1 MAQLDELVG
10 WVERT
15 VFENEESGFLVIKV
29 KEKNKKEL
37 TTIVGSLA
45 GVHPGHTI
53 TCKGIWKHRPQY
65 GWSFEVQQFSTEP
78 PKDREAILK
87 YLESGQVKG
96 IGPAYAK
103 KIVDHFGQRTL
114 QVISESPQELEQ
126 VEGIG
131 PKRRESII
139 HSWKEQEGIRD
150 LLLFLQPHGISIL
163 MAQKIY
169 RVWGAHAVSKIR
181 ENPYKLSQEVWGI
194 GFIKADE
201 IAMKLGTNAQDP
213 IRLQSC
219 IEYILQQASQE
230 GHTCL
235 PLELTLERAQS
246 ISQASTFDL
255 KKAIQELMEAKTLIQ
270 EELPFQG
277 QMSPYLWLGASYG
290 REQMIAKRLRYLTS
304 HKPSTRS
311 FDTQKALAWAQDKHK
326 LELAAKQQEA
336 VATACVQKVMILTG
350 GPGTGKSTIT
360 QIIVSIFKKLGAK
373 VLLAAPTGRAAKR
386 LAEIN
391 QMSAQTLHQLLE
403 FDFRQMDFK
412 RNQQH
417 KLDVDLVIVDEASM
431 LDTHLTHS
439 LLKALPDGCRLI
451 LVGDTDQLP
460 SVGSGN
466 ILRDLIDSK
475 HIPTIALKEIYRQ
488 AQTSQIVLCAHEIN
502 RGLAPIHENK
512 TEDDFFFL
520 KLESPERIIATI
532 LSLVCERLPRK
543 YGFDPFRDIQVLAP
557 MKRGILGIENLNQQL
572 QEHLQMHQQPIQV
585 GHRRFFI
592 GDKLMQIRN
601 NYEKEIFNGDLLFVE
616 EVDPSIKTLTAKTL
630 DGRILEYTFSDLDE
644 LSHAYAVSVH
654 KYQGSE
660 CPCILMPVHSTH
672 TIMLDRNLLYTAV
685 TRGKKL
691 VILLGSPEALKK
703 GCIMQNAQKRY
714 TGLTQ
719 AMTRH
724 FGSWGEFFEHP
735 LPAPAT

>member
-1 MAQLDELVG
+1 
-10 WVERT
+10 
-15 VFENEESGFLVIKV
+15 
-29 KEKNKKEL
+29 
-37 TTIVGSLA
+37 
-45 GVHPGHTI
+45 
-53 TCKGIWKHRPQY
+53 
-65 GWSFEVQQFSTEP
+65 
-78 PKDREAILK
+78 
-87 YLESGQVKG
+87 
-96 IGPAYAK
+96 
-103 KIVDHFGQRTL
+103 
-114 QVISESPQELEQ
+114 
-126 VEGIG
+126 
-131 PKRRESII
+131 
-139 HSWKEQEGIRD
+139 
-150 LLLFLQPHGISIL
+150 
-163 MAQKIY
+163 
-169 RVWGAHAVSKIR
+169 
-181 ENPYKLSQEVWGI
+181 
-194 GFIKADE
+194 
-201 IAMKLGTNAQDP
+201 
-213 IRLQSC
+213 
-219 IEYILQQASQE
+219 
-230 GHTCL
+230 
-235 PLELTLERAQS
+235 
-246 ISQASTFDL
+246 
-255 KKAIQELMEAKTLIQ
+255 
-270 EELPFQG
+270 
-277 QMSPYLWLGASYG
+277 
-290 REQMIAKRLRYLTS
+290 
-304 HKPSTRS
+304 
-311 FDTQKALAWAQDKHK
+311 
-326 LELAAKQQEA
+326 
-336 VATACVQKVMILTG
+336 
-350 GPGTGKSTIT
+350 
-360 QIIVSIFKKLGAK
+360 
-373 VLLAAPTGRAAKR
+373 
-386 LAEIN
+386 
-391 QMSAQTLHQLLE
+391 MSAQTLHQLLE